1 MIRRLVESGAIRGV
15 KGRQS
20 AMATIHRPT
29 RPDEAADGPFVPPIT
44 PEELARRNSEAVAL
58 LDSWEAEGDEE
69 EQRET
74 MAVLREALGK
84 RRTLSSRP
92 LFP

>member
-1 MIRRLVESGAIRGV
+1 
-15 KGRQS
+15 
-20 AMATIHRPT
+20 MATIDRPS
-29 RPDEAADGPFVPPIT
+29 RPNEAEAPLVPPISS
-44 PEELARRNSEAVAL
+44 EELARRNREAVAL
-58 LDSWEAEGDEE
+58 LDAWEAEGDEG